1 MDDAMIGR
9 RLEELRGELSRG
21 EASLEELDRRR
32 GAIRAQLLRISG
44 AVQVLEEM
52 LAAAGVGTVDGAVA
66 AR

>member
-52 LAAAGVGTVDGAVA
+52 LAAARVGTVDGAVA